1 MGKIAS
7 NLPIKMADSKFKARN
22 PKFETNPNG
31 ANSNAFSTFAF
42 FERLNFEF
50 VSDLAIRILNFSVA

>member
-7 NLPIKMADSKFKARN
+7 NLPIKMADSKFETRN
-22 PKFETNPNG
+22 PKCEANSND
-31 ANSNAFSTFAF
+31 ANSNAFSLFAF